1 VSGLTLGDTVK
12 FHGVDVGTVKAL
24 GIDAGDPRRVQVDVA
39 LRKDTPVK
47 TDTKATL
54 RFKGITGV
62 IFIELSGGAAAAKT
76 LVAVTPEGQIPEIP
90 AERSTIAVLLE
101 ELPKLVTK
109 FSALED
115 KAGKVVSDVGAVT
128 TQIKENPSVLLRG
141 PKEKSA
147 EKIPSSTGK

>member
-1 VSGLTLGDTVK
+1 MKLDLT
-12 FHGVDVGTVKAL
+12 
-24 GIDAGDPRRVQVDVA
+24 DPKLVHVEVA
-39 LRKDTPVK
+39 LRKDSPVK

-62 IFIELSGGAAAAKT
+62 IFIELSGGGAEAKT

-101 ELPKLVTK
+101 ELPKLVSK

-128 TQIKENPSVLLRG
+128 TQIRENPSILLRG

-147 EKIPSSTGK
+147 EKTPPSTGK